1 MDPRDHP
8 YRAAVAAVSEHAS
21 KYLEKTPCR
30 TPALFGAAWIE
41 DLVTG
46 HQTHLLEQARMEI
59 DKLQELSSLCLQRG
73 LLKDTIDVD
82 VEEQLM
88 IFLFI
93 VGQVQSNRA
102 AQKRF

>member
-1 MDPRDHP
+1 
-8 YRAAVAAVSEHAS
+8 
-21 KYLEKTPCR
+21 
-30 TPALFGAAWIE
+30 
-41 DLVTG
+41 
-46 HQTHLLEQARMEI
+46 MEI